1 MQRNRSS
8 LLLGGFEDQL
18 LDIIS
23 GRHFFGD
30 LLEMRVEG
38 LKIKG
43 IKEEKEEDNRRL
55 SWLIE
60 IKVYDLSGKFII
72 HFFLLQVNTNVICKG
87 GMRMSF
93 SENLKKKREEKE
105 YTQGE
110 LAKLVGV
117 AQAMIA
123 KYEAG
128 IAVPN
133 IVLGVQIAKKLG
145 TTSEELVQ

>member
-1 MQRNRSS
+1 MS
-8 LLLGGFEDQL
+8 
-18 LDIIS
+18 
-23 GRHFFGD
+23 
-30 LLEMRVEG
+30 VER

-43 IKEEKEEDNRRL
+43 IEEEKEEDNRRL
-55 SWLIE
+55 SWLIG

-72 HFFLLQVNTNVICKG
+72 HFFLLQVNTKVIIKG
-87 GMRMSF
+87 GMKMSF
-93 SENLKKKREEKE
+93 SENLKKKREEKG

-117 AQAMIA
+117 TQAMIA
-123 KYEAG
+123 KYEAA

-133 IVLGVQIAKKLG
+133 IVLGVQIARSLG